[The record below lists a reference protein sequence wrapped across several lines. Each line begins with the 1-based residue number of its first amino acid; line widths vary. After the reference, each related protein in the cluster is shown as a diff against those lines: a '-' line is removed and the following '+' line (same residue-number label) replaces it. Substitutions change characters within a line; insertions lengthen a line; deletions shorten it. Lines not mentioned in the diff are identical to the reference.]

1 MALSGRRILIDATGA
16 SIGGGY
22 TYLVNVIPRLCNAA
36 PDAEIRLMLRNRR
49 LVESLTPIAERE
61 ANFEIVDLPTVNVGA
76 RLLHTFAAM
85 PRLAAD
91 WGADLFFSVGE
102 VAPLRMPC
110 PSIASFRNANVFTS
124 EVTPL
129 TLYDRVR
136 FVILNRVARL
146 SAKHCDRIMFVSED
160 SARWIGESVG
170 LPEAKR
176 AVIHHGI
183 DVEQWSNASPYTGHP
198 RPYILSVSSIYH
210 YKNYVRLIEA
220 YVQVAEGR
228 NEADF
233 PDLIIIGDDYDIEY
247 RAQMEAARSSAGS
260 LAERIHILGSVP
272 YEEVKSYCKGAQ
284 MFVFPS
290 YLETFGH
297 PLLEAMAAGIPL
309 VASGIDSFREV
320 AGDAALF
327 AAYDSV
333 DEFAVAIEHALD
345 PNVAADLVRKGNAHI
360 EAFTWDASV
369 ARLVNLFESVIRERA
384 IY

>member
-1 MALSGRRILIDATGA
+1 LIDATGA

-22 TYLVNVIPRLCNAA
+22 TYLVNVIPRLCKAA

-85 PRLAAD
+85 PGLAAD
-91 WGADLFFSVGE
+91 WSADLFFSVGE

-129 TLYDRVR
+129 TLHDRVR
-136 FVILNRVARL
+136 FVILNRIARL

-160 SARWIGESVG
+160 SARWIGESIG

-183 DVEQWSNASPYTGHP
+183 DVAQWSNAEPYTGHP

-220 YVQVAEGR
+220 YVQVAER
-228 NEADF
+228 RSEADF

-369 ARLVNLFESVIRERA
+369 ARLVNLFEAVIRERA
-384 IY
+384 S

>member
-22 TYLVNVIPRLCNAA
+22 TYLVNVIPRLCNVA

-85 PRLAAD
+85 PGLAAD

-309 VASGIDSFREV
+309 VASGINSFREV

>member
-1 MALSGRRILIDATGA
+1 
-16 SIGGGY
+16 
-22 TYLVNVIPRLCNAA
+22 
-36 PDAEIRLMLRNRR
+36 
-49 LVESLTPIAERE
+49 
-61 ANFEIVDLPTVNVGA
+61 
-76 RLLHTFAAM
+76 M
-85 PRLAAD
+85 PGLAAD

-129 TLYDRVR
+129 TLHDRVR
-136 FVILNRVARL
+136 FVILNRIARL

-160 SARWIGESVG
+160 SARWIGESIG

-183 DVEQWSNASPYTGHP
+183 DVEQWSNAEPYTGHP

-220 YVQVAEGR
+220 YVQVAER
-228 NEADF
+228 RSEADF
-233 PDLIIIGDDYDIEY
+233 PDLIMIGDDYDIEY

-369 ARLVNLFESVIRERA
+369 ARLVNLFEAVIRERA
-384 IY
+384 S

>member
-85 PRLAAD
+85 PGLAAD

-160 SARWIGESVG
+160 SARWIGESIG

-183 DVEQWSNASPYTGHP
+183 DVEQWSNAAPYTGHP